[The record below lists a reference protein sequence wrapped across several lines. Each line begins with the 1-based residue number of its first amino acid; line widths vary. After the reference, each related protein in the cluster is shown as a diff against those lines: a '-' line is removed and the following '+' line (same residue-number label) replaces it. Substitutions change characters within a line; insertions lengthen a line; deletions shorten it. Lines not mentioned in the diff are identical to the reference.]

1 MPLHETFAR
10 QLDLAKSPDGS
21 LDVDKLSEL
30 VSAHYAKTDQDLQHA
45 DLSLTLMT
53 EENEQLWHNLHS
65 YSEKLLTQNERFD
78 QTIEKIP
85 HGMAIFRANGELVIC
100 NDRYLKLYKLPKR
113 LGRPGESFWDM
124 IDYCVRTNV
133 LPIGDWTSPNRSIQD
148 IVDSGQH
155 IEGLVPLEGGKTMF
169 VHHHP
174 LPDGGWMTTHEDITE
189 RCESEER
196 IQQLAQ
202 YDELTGLANRATF
215 LTAISTSEKNIRQ
228 GDIMVMMCINLD
240 RFKSIND
247 SLGHS
252 VGDSV
257 LRVVAERIETLIGDK
272 GLVARL
278 GGDEFAVFAGPIS
291 GREDAATLARAINQ
305 AVAKPIRCGNTL
317 VDATVSIGIAMA
329 PDDGRD
335 TGTLMLNG
343 DLALSVAKNNA
354 STKKNGPDGFRFF
367 DQAMDDQLQKRRSLE
382 TGLAVAL
389 EKNELRL
396 NYQPLLNLETNQVS
410 CCEALM
416 RWRRADG
423 TIISPV
429 EFIPV
434 AEETGLI
441 REFGNWA
448 LQQAC
453 QQAASWPN
461 QIRVAVNVSPV
472 QFAGNDLVGQVIE
485 ALDKSGL
492 AANRLELEITESLL
506 LDDSD
511 HNLNI
516 LHALRD
522 MGVRIALDDFG
533 TGYSSLSYFRSFP
546 FDKIKIDR
554 AFISNLEVTSDAI
567 AIVKAIVQL
576 GKSLGMSITAEGIET
591 EGQLDAVRLQGCSEI
606 QGYLFS
612 PPLPEELIGE
622 LLHRPVSH
630 KDLRQAS

>member
-10 QLDLAKSPDGS
+10 QLDLAKSTDGF
-21 LDVDKLSEL
+21 LDVDKLSDL
-30 VSAHYAKTDQDLQHA
+30 VSAHYAKAEHELQHSKRA
-45 DLSLTLMT
+45 LTWMT
-53 EENEQLWHNLHS
+53 KENEQLWDNLS
-65 YSEKLLTQNERFD
+65 NYSAQLATQSERFD

-85 HGMAIFRANGELVIC
+85 NGMAIFRANSELVVC
-100 NDRYLKLYKLPKR
+100 NDMYLKLYKLPKR
-113 LGRPGESFWDM
+113 LGRPGVSFWDM
-124 IDYCVRTNV
+124 IDYCARTNV

-189 RCESEER
+189 RCKNEER
-196 IQQLAQ
+196 ILRLAQ

-215 LTAISTSEKNIRQ
+215 LSAINRGERSIRR
-228 GDIMVMMCINLD
+228 GDSMAVMRINLD
-240 RFKSIND
+240 RFKVIND
-247 SLGHS
+247 SLGHG

-257 LRVVAERIETLIGDK
+257 LQVVARRIEAHIGNN

-278 GGDEFAVFAGPIS
+278 GGDEFAVFAGPAE
-291 GREDAATLARAINQ
+291 RKEVATLTRALIQ
-305 AVAKPIRCGNTL
+305 AVAEPILCGGIE
-317 VDATVSIGIAMA
+317 VDARVSIGIAMA

-335 TGTLMLNG
+335 TGTLMHNA
-343 DLALSVAKNNA
+343 DLALSGVKNDA
-354 STKKNGPDGFRFF
+354 SAKKNGPDKFRFF
-367 DQAMDDQLQKRRSLE
+367 DQAMDDQMQKRRALE
-382 TGLAVAL
+382 AGLAGAL
-389 EKNELRL
+389 ENDELHL
-396 NYQPLLNLETNQVS
+396 HYQPLLNLATNQVS

-416 RWRRADG
+416 RWRQADG
-423 TIISPV
+423 KIISPV
-429 EFIPV
+429 DFIPV
-434 AEETGLI
+434 AEDTGLI

-448 LQQAC
+448 LQRAC
-453 QQAASWPN
+453 HQAASWPN

-472 QFAGNDLVGQVIE
+472 QFTGNDLVGQVID
-485 ALDKSGL
+485 ALDTSGL
-492 AANRLELEITESLL
+492 AANRLELEITESIFLE
-506 LDDSD
+506 DSEQ
-511 HNLNI
+511 NLRI

-554 AFISNLEVTSDAI
+554 SFISNLEVTSDAV

-576 GKSLGMSITAEGIET
+576 GSSLGMSTTAEGIET

-612 PPLPEELIGE
+612 PPLPEDLIGE

-630 KDLRQAS
+630 KDLKQAS